1 MSASDTR
8 QGPGSPGRIRLL
20 DRKAVAWI
28 TLVVTLLASLALAR
42 YFDAQIERRS
52 AERFRLNAEIEQGVL
67 ASRLKAYELALRGV
81 AGLFAGSAQVDRAEW
96 EAYANIL
103 AVPRFVPGLQAIGHA
118 RVFPAHVRAALEARI
133 RAEGFADFR
142 VHPPSDAA
150 LQSSVVFISPQNA
163 GNALAFGYD
172 MLTEPTRKAAMEASA
187 RSGAV
192 TLAGPLSLIQ
202 NGAPKPRTG
211 FVLYLATHAQPA
223 PSEAAPPAMPA
234 GFAFASF
241 YIADVMLPL
250 LGDGARALDIT
261 LYDGSIGENRLL
273 FSTATGQHA
282 PAHTLDLPIDFGG
295 QHWIARFSSS
305 TEFEAAHASSRPA
318 TVLAGGVIV
327 GLLLFS
333 MLFINARHRGRLASV
348 ATRLAQSREE
358 FRTLVENVPGVVFR
372 CETHP
377 PWRVSHISKRIT
389 ELTGEDAEQFIHG
402 ACHFATFMHDD
413 DIAPVAE
420 QIEQA
425 MAERRPYV
433 VEYRVIDRKGRQR
446 WVSEHGQ
453 AHFDADGQPL
463 WLDGVLLDVTEHRA
477 AEDAI
482 RNLAFVNTLTQLPNR
497 RFLLDRLRQAWPTV
511 AATDATARCSSSTS
525 TTSRRS
531 TTRTVTTPA
540 TSCCARSRRGCAT
553 ACAKATPWRGWAVTS
568 SWSCS
573 KTWATA
579 ERRPAKRPRS
589 LPRTCSSSSTAPSC
603 SMTRRITTP
612 RASASAASAAPTS
625 ARKTCCGARTR
636 PCTAPRPKAAI
647 ASRPRTSGPVRR
659 LKPEACAGAEW
670 LGRSRQ
676 GFR

>member
-223 PSEAAPPAMPA
+223 PGEATHPPPAMPA

-433 VEYRVIDRKGRQR
+433 VEYRMIDRKGRQR

-482 RNLAFVNTLTQLPNR
+482 RNLAFVDTLTQLPNR
-497 RFLLDRLRQAWPTV
+497 RFLLDRLRQGLANSRRHGRHGALLFIDLDHFKAVNDTHGHDAGDQLLCEVATRLRQSVREGDTV
-511 AATDATARCSSSTS
+511 ARLGGDEFVVMLEDLGDSGTEACEKAALIAENVLVELNRPFMLDDTPYHNTPSIGISCFSGADQRAEDLLRRADEAMYRAKAEGRNRFATADQ
-525 TTSRRS
+525 
-531 TTRTVTTPA
+531 
-540 TSCCARSRRGCAT
+540 
-553 ACAKATPWRGWAVTS
+553 
-568 SWSCS
+568 
-573 KTWATA
+573 
-579 ERRPAKRPRS
+579 
-589 LPRTCSSSSTAPSC
+589 
-603 SMTRRITTP
+603 
-612 RASASAASAAPTS
+612 
-625 ARKTCCGARTR
+625 RTR
-636 PCTAPRPKAAI
+636 AQT
-647 ASRPRTSGPVRR
+647 
-659 LKPEACAGAEW
+659 
-670 LGRSRQ
+670 
-676 GFR
+676 

>member
-1 MSASDTR
+1 M
-8 QGPGSPGRIRLL
+8 
-20 DRKAVAWI
+20 
-28 TLVVTLLASLALAR
+28 
-42 YFDAQIERRS
+42 
-52 AERFRLNAEIEQGVL
+52 
-67 ASRLKAYELALRGV
+67 
-81 AGLFAGSAQVDRAEW
+81 
-96 EAYANIL
+96 
-103 AVPRFVPGLQAIGHA
+103 PGLQAIGHA

-497 RFLLDRLRQAWPTV
+497 RFLLDRLRQGLANSRRHGRHGALLFIDLDHFKAVNDTHGHDAGDQLLCEVATRLRHSVREGDTV
-511 AATDATARCSSSTS
+511 ARLGGDEFVVMLEDLGDSGTEACEKAALIAENVLVELNRPFMLDDTPYHNTPSIGISCFSGADQRAEDLLRRADEAMYRAKAEGRNRFATADQ
-525 TTSRRS
+525 
-531 TTRTVTTPA
+531 
-540 TSCCARSRRGCAT
+540 
-553 ACAKATPWRGWAVTS
+553 
-568 SWSCS
+568 
-573 KTWATA
+573 
-579 ERRPAKRPRS
+579 
-589 LPRTCSSSSTAPSC
+589 
-603 SMTRRITTP
+603 
-612 RASASAASAAPTS
+612 
-625 ARKTCCGARTR
+625 RTR
-636 PCTAPRPKAAI
+636 AQT
-647 ASRPRTSGPVRR
+647 
-659 LKPEACAGAEW
+659 
-670 LGRSRQ
+670 
-676 GFR
+676 